1 MASGLSSSMSLLCA
15 TATSSLST
23 YTIREPGAAA
33 WATSWTFC
41 SVGMPEPMSRNCLM
55 PLSRARY
62 RTARPRKARLARIMA
77 LMLGSTAIIARATS
91 WSARKLWLP
100 PSQ

>member
-1 MASGLSSSMSLLCA
+1 
-15 TATSSLST
+15 
-23 YTIREPGAAA
+23 
-33 WATSWTFC
+33 
-41 SVGMPEPMSRNCLM
+41 MPA
-55 PLSRARY
+55 SRARY
-62 RTARPRKARLARIMA
+62 RTARPRNARLARIMA